1 VGLVLDQQDRTS
13 GQVAELLV
21 QVGQDLVAVGV
32 ASCDQA
38 GRDLT
43 DTAVQGP
50 LVVDRAVVAKGGV
63 TAMAALA
70 LLAGEHVQPSGL
82 RTQGG
87 RRPSQP
93 HSSRRSLRSKA
104 SPPLSALH
112 ATVQRYAALC
122 SSDRL
127 VLSPAAVRSHR

>member
-1 VGLVLDQQDRTS
+1 
-13 GQVAELLV
+13 
-21 QVGQDLVAVGV
+21 
-32 ASCDQA
+32 
-38 GRDLT
+38 
-43 DTAVQGP
+43 
-50 LVVDRAVVAKGGV
+50 
-63 TAMAALA
+63 MAALA

-82 RTQGG
+82 GTQRG

-127 VLSPAAVRSHR
+127 VLSRRRQVAPLIMPPGYCWPDGLATGREVARRLRTVTASTAPHTTVTTSPPPAENRPIRRFYDCCWL